1 MHEDAGGNLVRSGL
15 QKRSSPVRACRK
27 PSPGTSRPT
36 LQARATKGAIGRA
49 CGGSPPV
56 PNEPLP
62 ATVCGGLARWKR
74 VNRFWQLL
82 PSSPFFPRQMT
93 STCNTATFHTEVRLQ
108 HPVQQGDLFPR
119 SGLAVPA
126 LVRIAG
132 AVPTGRQMPRLASG
146 CRGFPAAPIRNTNF
160 IQLGNPRGAV
170 RWRVSFCAWFWFSRK
185 AWPCRQTP
193 RASGTRQYLTHRR
206 LALSPRRQSTTS
218 SCSLLLV

>member
-1 MHEDAGGNLVRSGL
+1 MQFLVAVHEDAGGNLVRSGL
-15 QKRSSPVRACRK
+15 QKRSSPVRACPK

-119 SGLAVPA
+119 SGLWRYRAQALDRRGGADRTPDATTREWLQGLPRSPDSEHEFHSAWEPAWHCSVARFLLCLVLVQSRVARLGRVGKLPVRVVP
-126 LVRIAG
+126 G
-132 AVPTGRQMPRLASG
+132 
-146 CRGFPAAPIRNTNF
+146 
-160 IQLGNPRGAV
+160 
-170 RWRVSFCAWFWFSRK
+170 
-185 AWPCRQTP
+185 
-193 RASGTRQYLTHRR
+193 
-206 LALSPRRQSTTS
+206 ST
-218 SCSLLLV
+218 